1 MLAVILDWAVA
12 YALTVVLEMPCVV
25 ACAPRGMR
33 RRAALDSLLVNTFTH
48 PLAWLAVTSGAL
60 SWTATEAAV
69 AVAEALAYRWI
80 TRMPWPRAGAAS
92 LLANGVSAGSAFLF

>member
-1 MLAVILDWAVA
+1 MLDWAFA
-12 YALTVVLEMPCVV
+12 FALTVVLEMPCVV
-25 ACAPRGMR
+25 ACAPGGMR
-33 RRAALDSLLVNTFTH
+33 RRAALDSLLVNACTH
-48 PLAWLAVTSGAL
+48 PLAWLAVTGSAL

-69 AVAEALAYRWI
+69 LLVEACVYRWI